1 MTSPSSAV
9 ITYNGEVYNAPELR
23 AKLKRHHDFRGHSDT
38 ESALAAY
45 DRHGLDFV
53 DHLRGMFALAV
64 WDPSKARLTCV
75 RDRFGIKPFYYT
87 KIGPLLVFA
96 SEAKALLPFLNEIET
111 DPAALAEYLTFQY
124 TIGDQTLFKDVKQLM
139 PAHML
144 VVEKGDLIIRRYWD
158 VDYNL
163 DWDHSERF
171 FLNQLPDYVQESANV
186 HLRSDVPVGTYLSG
200 GIDSSIITMICAE
213 KGEARD
219 SFHGKFTDH
228 EGYDESHHARAVAD
242 KAGVTLN
249 EITIT
254 AADFQDNIEKLIY
267 HLDFP
272 VAGPGSFPQFMV
284 SKLAASKVKVIVGG
298 QGGDEIFGGYAR
310 YLVAYLE
317 QCLNAAIDGSYKN
330 GNFVVTLESILAN
343 LPLLQEYKP
352 MIRSFWQKDLF
363 GDLDARYFRLID
375 RSNDMSDEVD
385 WQALDKNRV
394 FEAFRSIFN
403 SRNVGKEA
411 YFDKMTHF
419 DFKCLLPALLH
430 VEDRVSM
437 AHGLESR
444 VPFLDHKLVEFAATV
459 PADVKYQGGQQ
470 KRMLKSTFG
479 DMLPKEVFERRDKM
493 GFPVPLNEWFR
504 GELKS
509 FTSDLFSSR
518 SARERPFI
526 NAGKALD
533 SLTGEARFSRKTWGL
548 MGLELW
554 HQTFHDKGSVWRGMI
569 DGAEP
574 LRRSA

>member
-1 MTSPSSAV
+1 MCGIAGIIHLDGHTVPGLNRKLQLMNQLLAHRGPDAEGYWTATDGSVGFAHRRLSIIDLSSTGAQPMVSPSGAV
-9 ITYNGEVYNAPELR
+9 ITYNGEVYNAPEMRR
-23 AKLKRHHDFRGHSDT
+23 ALARHHSFQGHSDT
-38 ESALAAY
+38 ESTLAAY

-53 DHLRGMFALAV
+53 DRLRGMFALAL
-64 WDPSKARLTCV
+64 WDPGRARLACV
-75 RDRFGIKPFYYT
+75 RDRFGIKPFYYAL
-87 KIGPLLVFA
+87 IGRLLVFA
-96 SEAKALLPFLNEIET
+96 SEAKALLPFLDDIET
-111 DPAALAEYLTFQY
+111 DPSALAEYLTFQY
-124 TIGDQTLFKDVKQLM
+124 TIGDQTLFKNVRQLM

-144 VVEKGDLIIRRYWD
+144 VVENGDLDIRRYWD

-171 FLNQLPDYVQESANV
+171 FLNQLPDYVHESTNV

-228 EGYDESHHARAVAD
+228 EGYDESRYARAVAD
-242 KAGVTLN
+242 RAGVTLN

-254 AADFQDNIEKLIY
+254 ASDFQENIEKLIY

-317 QCLNAAIDGSYKN
+317 QCLNAAIEGSYKN

-352 MIRSFWQKDLF
+352 MIRNFWQKDLF

-385 WQALDKNRV
+385 WQALDKDVV

-419 DFKCLLPALLH
+419 DFKCL
-430 VEDRVSM
+430 
-437 AHGLESR
+437 
-444 VPFLDHKLVEFAATV
+444 
-459 PADVKYQGGQQ
+459 
-470 KRMLKSTFG
+470 
-479 DMLPKEVFERRDKM
+479 
-493 GFPVPLNEWFR
+493 
-504 GELKS
+504 
-509 FTSDLFSSR
+509 
-518 SARERPFI
+518 
-526 NAGKALD
+526 
-533 SLTGEARFSRKTWGL
+533 
-548 MGLELW
+548 
-554 HQTFHDKGSVWRGMI
+554 
-569 DGAEP
+569 
-574 LRRSA
+574 